1 MSNRIQT
8 AWQLRHDVHQWL
20 KAHIG
25 SDMAAISAAFPE
37 VHRDTMRNTVA
48 RLRRDLNVVMING
61 IGNVAHYSACT
72 AEIKPLEHTI
82 ERLREGGRKN
92 VKNAHTAWVK
102 SRSGNPKRKR
112 AAQQAEP
119 KPAPVV
125 EPKAAPSG
133 PHIEII
139 APGYIRV
146 HPCAHPI
153 RDQRGQ
159 GALRRD
165 VTINCSHNY

>member
-1 MSNRIQT
+1 MSNHIHI

-25 SDMAAISAAFPE
+25 SDMAAINAAFPD
-37 VHRDTMRNTVA
+37 VRRDTMRNTIA
-48 RLRRDLNVVMING
+48 RLRNDLNVVMFNG
-61 IGNVAHYSACT
+61 IGNVARYSCAT
-72 AEIKPLEHTI
+72 DEIKPLEHTL
-82 ERLREGGRKN
+82 ERLREGGRRN

-112 AAQQAEP
+112 AAAPQPQP

-125 EPKAAPSG
+125 EPKAQPSG
-133 PHIEII
+133 PRIEVI
-139 APGYIRV
+139 APGHIRV
-146 HPCAHPI
+146 HPAHPI

-159 GALRRD
+159 GAARRD
-165 VTINCSHNY
+165 VTIKCSHNY